1 MNEIVA
7 SIIGVIVTSV
17 VVPLITLLGA
27 KLTQWI
33 NGKIK
38 NEETRKIIEKVNQIV
53 TSNVAYVFQTY
64 VNNLKKKYKF
74 DDKAQNY
81 ALRYAQEKI
90 LNELSEVAKEYIL
103 EHYGDI
109 NGWITTQ
116 IESTIYTYKK

>member
-7 SIIGVIVTSV
+7 SIIGVVVTSV

-38 NEETRKIIEKVNQIV
+38 DDETRKTIEEVNHIV

-64 VNNLKKKYKF
+64 VDNLKKKDKF
-74 DDKAQNY
+74 DEKAQNY
-81 ALRYAQEKI
+81 ALRYAEEKI
-90 LNELSEVAKEYIL
+90 LNELSGVAKEYIL

-116 IESTIYTYKK
+116 IESTIYSLKK